1 MCSIRSTRLWP
12 VCDGVGVLRRHADQS
27 GVSRMRSGLRR
38 SARLS
43 SRCTHLHCQEA
54 DLWESTPGE
63 DSRMSRSPSDARCF
77 PLERPDGHS
86 VSTLVSV
93 LRRDLPLLPDSEQR
107 GVKPPPEREADLS
120 TLMAPRSYPSV
131 DARWHGIVQR
141 RQRTL
146 TSVRRIQTSEFGTV
160 SFSRSLYSYVYVD
173 LPQLPMFLDPPWL
186 LLSYHSS
193 RLDPPV
199 VSVRSVFL
207 PVVSVRSVIYIFCL
221 VGHLP
226 LRTTSSTVVHFKN
239 FLPALSPWQSSAHYY
254 DCSVPFTPARDLS
267 VWDRSFRQLT
277 TLLYCWSHGIFG
289 GLPHGGPTSSSIS
302 WGSVFILSSAYP
314 LRPPFIA

>member
-131 DARWHGIVQR
+131 DAQWHGIVQR
-141 RQRTL
+141 QQRTL

-193 RLDPPV
+193 RFDQPDALTGT
-199 VSVRSVFL
+199 
-207 PVVSVRSVIYIFCL
+207 L
-221 VGHLP
+221 VDLHLLSGRTSALKNYFFNSGSLQKFPTCSFTLAILGP
-226 LRTTSSTVVHFKN
+226 LLRLLCSFHSSK
-239 FLPALSPWQSSAHYY
+239 
-254 DCSVPFTPARDLS
+254 
-267 VWDRSFRQLT
+267 
-277 TLLYCWSHGIFG
+277 
-289 GLPHGGPTSSSIS
+289 GLIRL
-302 WGSVFILSSAYP
+302 GSVVPAVDNSVVLLVSWYFWGAPAWGAYFFFN
-314 LRPPFIA
+314 LLGICFYLI